1 MNSAIFIIFWFVVI
15 ILAFFVL
22 VVRPQRRRV
31 AAHKALID
39 RIKPG
44 DQIITSGGLIG
55 EVVSIEPA
63 TMRLR
68 IDDGV
73 EVHIAR
79 GAVAQVIPDVDALNA
94 DAAEAEPAPEADP
107 NPGTDDDHAAEPT
120 S

>member
-1 MNSAIFIIFWFVVI
+1 MNSVFFIIFWFVVI

-39 RIKPG
+39 RIKAG

-94 DAAEAEPAPEADP
+94 DAAEAESASDAGSAD
-107 NPGTDDDHAAEPT
+107 GTDDDHAAEPT